1 MIAAGTQLQES
12 QQATESAAESQ
23 TLEKLADLSCS
34 SGSKSAWNSG
44 CSERKEPHTK
54 RISVKR
60 FLHSLTKI

>member
-54 RISVKR
+54 
-60 FLHSLTKI
+60 